1 MPSLDNYSEKSRGM
15 RNTLSCRE
23 TFQIILCEPALASLS
38 LELSFGKFSCIAS
51 RPKHHNFKFHV
62 LDFSIFPTKFFLFLM
77 ELTFYSLL
85 CFLMSI
91 RALVSRLSALSS
103 GVLSVLN
110 VYRSTFLLV
119 FCCTSREG
127 CCPQMLVLLSN
138 RHPDGLHTHVLR
150 LHKKGCME
158 FSIQTCPITEDGV
171 SRT

>member
-77 ELTFYSLL
+77 ELTFYPLL

-91 RALVSRLSALSS
+91 RPLFHDRLSVLIQP
-103 GVLSVLN
+103 VLSVLKH
-110 VYRSTFLLV
+110 VTLDFLMV

-138 RHPDGLHTHVLR
+138 RHPGGLTTHVLR
-150 LHKKGCME
+150 LHMGLYGP
-158 FSIQTCPITEDGV
+158 FHS
-171 SRT
+171 

>member
-85 CFLMSI
+85 CFLMSLEHWFMTAYRYYPACI
-91 RALVSRLSALSS
+91 IGIKRVSLD
-103 GVLSVLN
+103 
-110 VYRSTFLLV
+110 FLMV

-138 RHPDGLHTHVLR
+138 RHPDGLHYPCIKVAYE
-150 LHKKGCME
+150 GCMDH
-158 FSIQTCPITEDGV
+158 SIQTCST
-171 SRT
+171 SY